1 MSGVEVKTDSK
12 SRAASKV
19 LIYENLTIS
28 ADRRSWWGL
37 CLRCSTVGLSRIADY
52 GLTAFLLVIAFRL
65 PIAHRCR
72 GAGLG
77 PPVCRNPIAYY
88 RLPLINLRSLSL
100 IVPTPK

>member
-1 MSGVEVKTDSK
+1 MSGVEVKADSK

-28 ADRRSWWGL
+28 ADRRSWWRL
-37 CLRCSTVGLSRIADY
+37 CLRCSTVGLSRIADC
-52 GLTAFLLVIAFRL
+52 GLTAFVLVIAFRL
-65 PIAHRCR
+65 PIAYRCR

-88 RLPLINLRSLSL
+88 RLPLINLRSLS
-100 IVPTPK
+100 